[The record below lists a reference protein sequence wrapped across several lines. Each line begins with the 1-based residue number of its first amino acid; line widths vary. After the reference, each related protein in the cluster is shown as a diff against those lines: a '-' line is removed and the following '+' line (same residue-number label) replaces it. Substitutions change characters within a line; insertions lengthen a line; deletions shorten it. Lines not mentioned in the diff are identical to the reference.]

1 MRAFGGEQAPL
12 RATPPPVYGLVN
24 ASILLSGKYA
34 DLKLWGRNLLNRHYQ
49 AFYFETM
56 NAENLAS
63 PNSFVQS
70 GRPITFGVDIT
81 LKF

>member
-1 MRAFGGEQAPL
+1 MP
-12 RATPPPVYGLVN
+12 
-24 ASILLSGKYA
+24 

-56 NAENLAS
+56 NAENLAL